1 MTDPQTQCSWTIAP
15 YFLVDDVVEAAR
27 MPVFAS
33 GGIAGVNDLV
43 VIAAGSPPGQAGSTN
58 TVKVHRIGDLADS
71 GGLLQGQ
78 QRPARERVG
87 VWPARSPL

>member
-1 MTDPQTQCSWTIAP
+1 
-15 YFLVDDVVEAAR
+15 
-27 MPVFAS
+27 
-33 GGIAGVNDLV
+33 V

-71 GGLLQGQ
+71 GGLVQGHE
-78 QRPARERVG
+78 RPARERVG